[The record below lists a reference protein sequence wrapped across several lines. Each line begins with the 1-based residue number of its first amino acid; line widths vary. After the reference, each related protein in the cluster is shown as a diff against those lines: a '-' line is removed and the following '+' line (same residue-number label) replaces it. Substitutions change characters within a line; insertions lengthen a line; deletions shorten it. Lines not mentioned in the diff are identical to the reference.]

1 LDVDTLAPHSYTLA
15 CGFGGKQHG
24 QLAFTPTS
32 PLRQAFF
39 ENLRVFHR
47 TGPPIEGEGDV
58 SEGFDRMMLQLYVL
72 NGPDRGDSYR
82 LIQGTNYVGRSMD
95 NDVRIEDRTVSRKHL
110 RIFREN
116 DKCFITD
123 LKSRNGTFYRGSFI
137 TPGASVQVE
146 LGFPIALGM
155 AVVCVGES
163 CADEIMPFP
172 ELLGLAIESKE
183 QGDDRRR
190 RPNQKRMEFVLKLA
204 DVFRENLSIRET
216 QEKILRHV
224 LRFLRRIDRA
234 SFVLIDPETRKTT
247 LVTSRSKKSHGD
259 ASVAYCR
266 EVITQ
271 VVKTRRPIVVS
282 NVETEQQ
289 SALVD
294 TLKVLKILSVMCVPL
309 IYRSHILGAMYVD
322 SLERPYGFRRDDLLL
337 FMDLSQRV
345 AIGLENIR
353 MVSEISSIADSLT
366 DSD

>member
-1 LDVDTLAPHSYTLA
+1 
-15 CGFGGKQHG
+15 
-24 QLAFTPTS
+24 
-32 PLRQAFF
+32 
-39 ENLRVFHR
+39 
-47 TGPPIEGEGDV
+47 
-58 SEGFDRMMLQLYVL
+58 MLVQLYVL
-72 NGPDRGDSYR
+72 NGPRRGESYR
-82 LIQGTNYVGRSMD
+82 LIQGTNYVGRSID
-95 NDVRIEDRTVSRKHL
+95 NDVRIEDKTVSRKHL
-110 RIFREN
+110 RIFRDK

-137 TPGASVQVE
+137 APGASIEVE
-146 LGFPIALGM
+146 PGFPIALGM
-155 AVVCVGES
+155 AVLCLGES

-172 ELLGLAIESKE
+172 ELLGLAVESTE
-183 QGDDRRR
+183 DETSAADRRR

-204 DVFRENLSIRET
+204 DVFRENLPIRET

-224 LRFLRRIDRA
+224 LRFLKRIDRA
-234 SFVLIDPETRKTT
+234 SFVLIDPETRKTR

-259 ASVAYCR
+259 PSVAYCR

-271 VVKTRRPIVVS
+271 VIKTRRPIVVS

-289 SALVD
+289 SKLVD

-309 IYRSHILGAMYVD
+309 IYRSQVLGAMYVD

-353 MVSEISSIADSLT
+353 MVSEISSIADSLANG
-366 DSD
+366 D

>member
-1 LDVDTLAPHSYTLA
+1 
-15 CGFGGKQHG
+15 
-24 QLAFTPTS
+24 
-32 PLRQAFF
+32 
-39 ENLRVFHR
+39 
-47 TGPPIEGEGDV
+47 
-58 SEGFDRMMLQLYVL
+58 MLLPLYVL
-72 NGPDRGDSYR
+72 NGPKRGEAYR

-110 RIFREN
+110 RVFRDN

-123 LKSRNGTFYRGSFI
+123 LKSRNGTFYRGSFV
-137 TPGASVQVE
+137 TPGASVEVE
-146 LGFPIALGM
+146 QGFPIALGM

-172 ELLGLAIESKE
+172 EILGLAVESKKDE
-183 QGDDRRR
+183 QPGADRRR

-204 DVFRENLSIRET
+204 DVFRENLPIRET

-224 LRFLRRIDRA
+224 LHFLKRIDRA

-247 LVTSRSKKSHGD
+247 LVTSRSKKSRGD
-259 ASVAYCR
+259 PSVAYCR

-271 VVKTRRPIVVS
+271 VIRTRRPIVVS

-289 SALVD
+289 SKLVD

-309 IYRSHILGAMYVD
+309 IYRSQILGAMYVD
-322 SLERPYGFRRDDLLL
+322 SLERPYGFRREDLLL
-337 FMDLSQRV
+337 FVDLSQRV

-366 DSD
+366 SGD

>member
-1 LDVDTLAPHSYTLA
+1 MP
-15 CGFGGKQHG
+15 
-24 QLAFTPTS
+24 
-32 PLRQAFF
+32 
-39 ENLRVFHR
+39 
-47 TGPPIEGEGDV
+47 
-58 SEGFDRMMLQLYVL
+58 LQLYVL
-72 NGPDRGDSYR
+72 NGPKRGESYR
-82 LIQGTNYVGRSMD
+82 LIHGTNYVGRSMD
-95 NDVRIEDRTVSRKHL
+95 NDVRLEDKTVSRKHL
-110 RIFREN
+110 RIFRES
-116 DKCFITD
+116 DQCFITD

-137 TPGASVQVE
+137 TPGASVEVE
-146 LGFPIALGM
+146 QGFPIALGM

-172 ELLGLAIESKE
+172 ELLGLAVESKE
-183 QGDDRRR
+183 DEKPGADRRR
-190 RPNQKRMEFVLKLA
+190 KPNQKRMEFVLKLA
-204 DVFRENLSIRET
+204 DVFRENLSVRET

-234 SFVLIDPETRKTT
+234 SFVLIDPETQKTR

-259 ASVAYCR
+259 PSVAYCR

-271 VVKTRRPIVVS
+271 VIKSRRPIVVS

-289 SALVD
+289 SRLVD
-294 TLKVLKILSVMCVPL
+294 TLKVLKILSVMCVPM
-309 IYRSHILGAMYVD
+309 IYRSQILGAMYVD

-366 DSD
+366 NGD

>member
-1 LDVDTLAPHSYTLA
+1 MP
-15 CGFGGKQHG
+15 
-24 QLAFTPTS
+24 
-32 PLRQAFF
+32 
-39 ENLRVFHR
+39 
-47 TGPPIEGEGDV
+47 
-58 SEGFDRMMLQLYVL
+58 LQLYVL
-72 NGPDRGDSYR
+72 NGPKRGESYG
-82 LIQGTNYVGRSMD
+82 LTQGTNYVGRSMD
-95 NDVRIEDRTVSRKHL
+95 NDVRIEDKTVSRKHL
-110 RIFREN
+110 RIFRET
-116 DKCFITD
+116 DRCFITD

-137 TPGASVQVE
+137 TPGASVEVE
-146 LGFPIALGM
+146 QGFPIALGM
-155 AVVCVGES
+155 AVLCVGES

-172 ELLGLAIESKE
+172 ELLGLSVETNEDE
-183 QGDDRRR
+183 QPGAERRR
-190 RPNQKRMEFVLKLA
+190 KPNQKRMEFVLKLA

-234 SFVLIDPETRKTT
+234 SFVLIDPETHKTR

-259 ASVAYCR
+259 PSVAYCR

-271 VVKTRRPIVVS
+271 VIKTKRPIVVS
-282 NVETEQQ
+282 DVETEQQ
-289 SALVD
+289 SRLVD

-309 IYRSHILGAMYVD
+309 IYRSQTLGAIYVD

-366 DSD
+366 TGE